1 MLSDKIVYT
10 QSTITIKKAS
20 ILHMC

>member
-10 QSTITIKKAS
+10 QSTITIKKSS
-20 ILHMC
+20 ISHMC